1 MVQGIAN
8 IEVLQWNHML
18 KIEAHW
24 MQYLDNFLKHEKRLQ
39 KKIWQINAKIILCVT
54 STFTYLKQSYNKR

>member
-8 IEVLQWNHML
+8 IEVSQWNHML

-24 MQYLDNFLKHEKRLQ
+24 MQYLGNFLKYAKRLQ